1 MATAIDDVFAALG
14 LLVLERGW
22 LSSNNI
28 VFKAVAGAPATAVDT
43 GYVAHAEQT
52 CALLAH
58 RLGPV
63 PLGRVVNTHLHSDHC
78 GGNSA
83 LQARWGCE
91 VWVPEPSLDAV
102 ERWDEALLTF
112 EATGQRCERFS
123 AQRALRV
130 GESLQLGHAEWQV
143 LAAPGHDPDAVLLFE
158 PESRVVITADALWA
172 DRVAINFP
180 ELAGQ
185 PGFGQ
190 ARAAL
195 ETIERLEP
203 RICIPGH
210 GAPFTDIANAIGRS
224 RRRLDQ
230 FEAEPLKH
238 LAYAERALTMFHM
251 LERRFEAHATL
262 VGWLADAPIFRGVA
276 ERLMSSAKTPAERA
290 RFVVDRL
297 VDDGLLQRDDQDIL
311 RIA

>member
-1 MATAIDDVFAALG
+1 LDVDRVFSELG
-14 LLVLERGW
+14 LMVLERGW

-28 VFKAVAGAPATAVDT
+28 LFRGSADAPATAVDT

-58 RLGPV
+58 RLGGEG
-63 PLGRVVNTHLHSDHC
+63 LGRVLNTHLHSDHC
-78 GGNSA
+78 GGNAA

-91 VWVPEPSLDAV
+91 VWVPEPSLGAV
-102 ERWDEALLTF
+102 ERWDQGLLTF

-130 GESLQLGHAEWQV
+130 GESLRLGHADWQV
-143 LAAPGHDPDAVLLFE
+143 FAAPGHDPDAVLLFE
-158 PESRVVITADALWA
+158 PTSRVVITADALWA

-180 ELAGQ
+180 ELAGE
-185 PGFGQ
+185 PGFGE

-195 ETIERLEP
+195 RTIEQFEP

-210 GAPFTDIANAIGRS
+210 GAPFTDVEGAIGRS
-224 RRRLDQ
+224 RRRLEQ

-251 LERRFEAHATL
+251 LERQSQHRLGL
-262 VGWLADAPIFRGVA
+262 VAWLAAAPIFQGVLGRLTTVDIAA
-276 ERLMSSAKTPAERA
+276 EERA
-290 RFVVDRL
+290 QLVVDRL
-297 VDDGLLQRDDQDIL
+297 VCDGLLRRDEQDCL
-311 RIA
+311 YVA